1 MFGRVQKKNLQE
13 GLDSTSWV
21 SVAIDVEAYLVKV
34 NLVSIKM
41 SSVAT
46 NATKIKVVVSTDQ
59 DGDKQL
65 ITESESRIFDG
76 ISTST
81 VGNASFRLDSILP
94 ATDNDTFYL
103 HFKLNDQTATL
114 EEVFVSYEV

>member
-41 SSVAT
+41 SNVAT
-46 NATKIKVVVSTDQ
+46 NATKLKIVVSTDQ

-103 HFKLNDQTATL
+103 HFKLNDETATL

>member
-103 HFKLNDQTATL
+103 HFKLNDETATL